1 MKNKEQEKEQTRDLI
16 QLLDGTVLK
25 CYRKDSV
32 QKTLLDDEM
41 NLDATGTFFRLK
53 DKRSAKKIEVDTRSM
68 LNRKEDE
75 DLQFFLDHAFLFYRN
90 AETILKDSR
99 MFLAPVPVHSGL
111 AYSGGSGFASPTL
124 GVYIEWWLRNEQLV
138 CRDLAGN
145 EALTYLILG
154 SPLSGSNR
162 CRCVYPDGTS
172 EQIVFN
178 KFIEVWSSFA
188 PINSRYNQAKQLYQ
202 AYTLQEVADV
212 LASRQLPDAVRLSKE
227 IEWHENR
234 CQSAQQHLEQQ
245 KDKTRQLEENYR
257 AVNLRLCEFLV
268 APLVDEYRVRRDAYM
283 ASEEQFQLDK
293 SSCRVLFET
302 GELSSDEYQRML
314 TPFTKKRK
322 EGRKSFVDYMNQQVA
337 RISSEEHIP
346 ISIIWEWLESKG
358 CPRVQK

>member
-1 MKNKEQEKEQTRDLI
+1 MTNKEQEEEQTRDLI
-16 QLLDGTVLK
+16 QLIDGTILK

-41 NLDATGTFFRLK
+41 NLDSTGTFFRLK
-53 DKRSAKKIEVDTRSM
+53 DKRSAKKIEADTRSM

-90 AETILKDSR
+90 AEAILKDSR
-99 MFLAPVPVHSGL
+99 MFLAPVPVRSGL

-138 CRDLAGN
+138 CRDHVGN
-145 EALTYLILG
+145 
-154 SPLSGSNR
+154 
-162 CRCVYPDGTS
+162 
-172 EQIVFN
+172 
-178 KFIEVWSSFA
+178 
-188 PINSRYNQAKQLYQ
+188 
-202 AYTLQEVADV
+202 
-212 LASRQLPDAVRLSKE
+212 
-227 IEWHENR
+227 
-234 CQSAQQHLEQQ
+234 
-245 KDKTRQLEENYR
+245 KTRQLEESYR
-257 AVNLRLCEFLV
+257 AVSLRLCEFLV
-268 APLVDEYRVRRDAYM
+268 APLVEEYRVRRDAYM

-302 GELSSDEYQRML
+302 GEISSDEYQRML

-322 EGRKSFVDYMNQQVA
+322 EGRKAFVDYMNQQVA